1 MAARKK
7 SRKPRSRGA
16 FELAR
21 QGLTDDQ
28 VATRLDVDRT
38 QVTRWRNGER
48 APDVGWRSALLRE
61 FGIAP
66 EAWSEPVSAPA
77 DEPVSA
83 PADQPPAPPR
93 RPPDQIIDVRS
104 RALRMQRD
112 LDGLLDQLELDASA
126 TPHERA
132 KVLAS
137 AATVITALGKLTGEA
152 QDVGESKIVKLPAFR
167 RIVERFLDSLRPW
180 PDAGRAVADSLE
192 EWDG

>member
-16 FELAR
+16 YELAR
-21 QGLTDDQ
+21 QGLTDEQ
-28 VATRLDVDRT
+28 VATRLDADRT
-38 QVTRWRNGER
+38 LVTRWRNGDR
-48 APDVGWRSALLRE
+48 APDVGWRAALLRE
-61 FGIAP
+61 FGISP
-66 EAWSEPVSAPA
+66 EAWSEPVAPPQEEPAPA
-77 DEPVSA
+77 LVD
-83 PADQPPAPPR
+83 PAPVLPR
-93 RPPDQIIDVRS
+93 RPVEQTIDVRS

-112 LDGLLDQLELDASA
+112 LDGLLDQLELDTSA

-167 RIVERFLDSLRPW
+167 RIVERFLVSLRPW